1 MKFNRSNSL
10 VAGVAVLVLSFPIVG
25 LPQAL
30 PLGSERQLFVDRY
43 LVDRLEG
50 LELRLQQPR
59 PEGIAIEYD
68 QPWEDRLAFYTTVLK
83 DGDVYR
89 MYYRCRL
96 TRPRLTCYAESR
108 DGIHWTK
115 PHLGLVEVDGST
127 ANNVI
132 LPVAGQ
138 FCAFLDGRPGVPG
151 SERLK
156 ANARDVGTPYSLM
169 GYVSADGVRWRKI
182 REAPLVDYAM
192 ENNFDSQNVMFW
204 SEAEQRYVL
213 YARHMVEGRRATA
226 RATSRDFLQWSPQT
240 LMSYSDTG
248 TTRPSQHLYTNQT
261 QPYFRAPQIYIALPA
276 RIHFGRRLL
285 TPAELEFL
293 DLRHNRISGGMRDV
307 SDSVL
312 LSSRPGS
319 TRYDFTFKESFL
331 RPGLGQSNWSTRTN
345 YPGLGVVQTGPAE
358 MSLYV
363 QRDYG
368 QSTAHLQRMSLRL
381 DGFASLHAPY
391 HGGEMVTRP
400 ITFEGSRLEINY
412 STSAAGSLRV
422 EIQTADGKPI
432 PGFSLAECPEIIGD
446 EISRIVAWGEVPPPL
461 STGRDPESTR
471 AESNLSYQTP
481 IVAWEGNQDVSRLAG
496 KPVRLRFV
504 MKDADLFSF
513 RFGD

>member
-1 MKFNRSNSL
+1 
-10 VAGVAVLVLSFPIVG
+10 
-25 LPQAL
+25 
-30 PLGSERQLFVDRY
+30 LFVDNF
-43 LVDRLEG
+43 LIESLNGARLK
-50 LELRLQQPR
+50 LQEPR
-59 PEGIAIEYD
+59 PGGVAIEYD
-68 QPWEDRLAFYTTVLK
+68 QPWEREPAGSRSFYTSVIK
-83 DGDVYR
+83 DGDIYR
-89 MYYRCRL
+89 MYYRGDM
-96 TRPRLTCYAESR
+96 TYSCYAEST
-108 DGIHWTK
+108 DGINWTK
-115 PHLGLVEVDGST
+115 PSLGLVEVEGST
-127 ANNVI
+127 ENNAIVRGRP
-132 LPVAGQ
+132 LYPFV
-138 FCAFLDGRPGVPG
+138 DGRAGVPD
-151 SERLK
+151 SERYK
-156 ANARDVGTPYSLM
+156 ANS
-169 GYVSADGVRWRKI
+169 YVKGGLAGHVSSDGIHWRKLRDEVI
-182 REAPLVDYAM
+182 VPGELV
-192 ENNFDSQNVMFW
+192 NHFDANSVMFW
-204 SEAEQRYVL
+204 SEVEGL
-213 YARHMVEGRRATA
+213 YLLYTRHMEDGRRATA
-226 RATSRDFLQWSPQT
+226 RATSEDFVNWTGPT
-240 LMSYSDTG
+240 LMEYSNTG
-248 TTRPSQHLYTNQT
+248 TTTPSEHLYTNQT

-276 RIHFGRRLL
+276 RIHFGRRLM
-285 TPAELEFL
+285 TPAELQFL
-293 DLRHNRISGGMRDV
+293 ELRHNRISGGMRDV

-422 EIQTADGKPI
+422 EIQTVDGKPM

-461 STGRDPESTR
+461 STGRDPESTT

-481 IVAWEGNQDVSRLAG
+481 VVAWEGSRDVSRLAG

>member
-1 MKFNRSNSL
+1 MKFNRLNSL
-10 VAGVAVLVLSFPIVG
+10 VAGVALLLLAFPVVG
-25 LPQAL
+25 IPQAL

-59 PEGIAIEYD
+59 PENIAIKYD
-68 QPWEDRLAFYTTVLK
+68 QPWEDRLAFYTTVVK

-115 PHLGLVEVDGST
+115 PQLGLVEVDGST

-138 FCAFLDGRPGVPG
+138 FCAFLDTRPGVPR

-156 ANARDVGTPYSLM
+156 ANARDVGTPYSLV

-192 ENNFDSQNVMFW
+192 ENNFDSQNVIFW

-261 QPYFRAPQIYIALPA
+261 QPYFRAPPSPIS
-276 RIHFGRRLL
+276 
-285 TPAELEFL
+285 TPSPGCSRTSAP
-293 DLRHNRISGGMRDV
+293 
-307 SDSVL
+307 
-312 LSSRPGS
+312 LS
-319 TRYDFTFKESFL
+319 
-331 RPGLGQSNWSTRTN
+331 N
-345 YPGLGVVQTGPAE
+345 
-358 MSLYV
+358 
-363 QRDYG
+363 
-368 QSTAHLQRMSLRL
+368 
-381 DGFASLHAPY
+381 APSP
-391 HGGEMVTRP
+391 T
-400 ITFEGSRLEINY
+400 GSR
-412 STSAAGSLRV
+412 STPRRSARS
-422 EIQTADGKPI
+422 KP
-432 PGFSLAECPEIIGD
+432 PSTL
-446 EISRIVAWGEVPPPL
+446 SRKIAPP
-461 STGRDPESTR
+461 
-471 AESNLSYQTP
+471 
-481 IVAWEGNQDVSRLAG
+481 SR
-496 KPVRLRFV
+496 
-504 MKDADLFSF
+504 
-513 RFGD
+513 

>member
-10 VAGVAVLVLSFPIVG
+10 VAGVAVLVLALPVVGFP
-25 LPQAL
+25 QEL
-30 PLGSERQLFVDRY
+30 PLGTERQLFVDRY
-43 LVDRLEG
+43 LIDRLEG

-59 PEGIAIEYD
+59 PENIAIEYD

-83 DGDVYR
+83 DGDIYR

-138 FCAFLDGRPGVPG
+138 FCAFLDGRPGVPR
-151 SERLK
+151 SERYK
-156 ANARDVGTPYSLM
+156 ANARDVGDPYSLM
-169 GYVSADGVRWRKI
+169 GYVSEDGVRWRKI
-182 REAPLVDYAM
+182 REAPIVDYAM

-226 RATSRDFLQWSPQT
+226 RATSKDFLHWSPQA

-285 TPAELEFL
+285 TPEELQFL
-293 DLRHNRISGGMRDV
+293 ELRHNRISGGMRDV

-319 TRYDFTFKESFL
+319 TRYDFTFKESFV
-331 RPGLGQSNWSTRTN
+331 RPGPGQSNWSTRTN

-446 EISRIVAWGEVPPPL
+446 EISRIVAWGKVPPPL

-481 IVAWEGNQDVSRLAG
+481 TVAWEGSRDVSRLAG

>member
-10 VAGVAVLVLSFPIVG
+10 VAGVAVLVLALPVVGFP
-25 LPQAL
+25 QEL
-30 PLGSERQLFVDRY
+30 PLGTERQLFVDRY
-43 LVDRLEG
+43 LIDRLEG

-59 PEGIAIEYD
+59 PENIAIEYD

-83 DGDVYR
+83 DGDIYR

-115 PHLGLVEVDGST
+115 PHLGLVDVDGST

-138 FCAFLDGRPGVPG
+138 FCAFLDGRPGVPR
-151 SERLK
+151 SERYK

-226 RATSRDFLQWSPQT
+226 RATSKDFLQWSPQT

-276 RIHFGRRLL
+276 RIHFGRRLM
-285 TPAELEFL
+285 TPAELQFL
-293 DLRHNRISGGMRDV
+293 ELRHNRISGGMRDV

-331 RPGLGQSNWSTRTN
+331 RPGPGQSNWSTRTN

-400 ITFEGSRLEINY
+400 VTFEGSRLEINY

-446 EISRIVAWGEVPPPL
+446 EISRIVAWGKVPPPL

-481 IVAWEGNQDVSRLAG
+481 TVAWEGSRDVSRLAG

>member
-1 MKFNRSNSL
+1 MKFNRVNSL
-10 VAGVAVLVLSFPIVG
+10 VAAMAVLVLCFPVAGI
-25 LPQAL
+25 PQAL
-30 PLGSERQLFVDRY
+30 PLGSERQLFVDRV
-43 LVDRLEG
+43 LIDHLEG

-68 QPWEDRLAFYTTVLK
+68 QPWEDKLAFYTTVLK

-138 FCAFLDGRPGVPG
+138 FCAFLDGRPGVPR

-182 REAPLVDYAM
+182 RETPLVDYAM

-226 RATSRDFLQWSPQT
+226 RATSKDFLQWSQQK

-285 TPAELEFL
+285 TPEELQFL
-293 DLRHNRISGGMRDV
+293 ELRHNRISGGMRDV

-412 STSAAGSLRV
+412 STSAAGSIRV
-422 EIQTADGKPI
+422 EIQTADGKTI

-446 EISRIVAWGEVPPPL
+446 EISRIVAWGKVPPPL

-481 IVAWEGNQDVSRLAG
+481 IVAWEGSRDVSRLAG

>member
-10 VAGVAVLVLSFPIVG
+10 VAGVAVLVLALPVVGFP
-25 LPQAL
+25 QEL
-30 PLGSERQLFVDRY
+30 PLGTERQLFVDRY
-43 LVDRLEG
+43 LIDRLEG

-83 DGDVYR
+83 DGDIYR

-138 FCAFLDGRPGVPG
+138 FCAFLDGRPGVPR
-151 SERLK
+151 SERYK
-156 ANARDVGTPYSLM
+156 ANARDVGDPYSLM
-169 GYVSADGVRWRKI
+169 GYVSEDGVRWRKI
-182 REAPLVDYAM
+182 REAPIVDYAM

-226 RATSRDFLQWSPQT
+226 RATSKDFLHWSPQA

-285 TPAELEFL
+285 TPEELQFL
-293 DLRHNRISGGMRDV
+293 ELRHNRISGGMRDV

-319 TRYDFTFKESFL
+319 TRYDFTFKESFV
-331 RPGLGQSNWSTRTN
+331 RPGPGQSNWSTRTN

-400 ITFEGSRLEINY
+400 VTFEGSRLEINY

-446 EISRIVAWGEVPPPL
+446 EISRIVAWGKVPPPL

-481 IVAWEGNQDVSRLAG
+481 TVAWEGSRDVSRLAG

>member
-10 VAGVAVLVLSFPIVG
+10 VAGVAVLVLALPVVGFP
-25 LPQAL
+25 QEL
-30 PLGSERQLFVDRY
+30 PLGAERQLFVDRY
-43 LVDRLEG
+43 LIDRLEG

-83 DGDVYR
+83 DGDIYR

-138 FCAFLDGRPGVPG
+138 FCAFLDGRPGVPR
-151 SERLK
+151 SERYK
-156 ANARDVGTPYSLM
+156 ANARDVGDPYSLM
-169 GYVSADGVRWRKI
+169 GYVSEDGVRWRKI
-182 REAPLVDYAM
+182 REAPIVDYAM

-226 RATSRDFLQWSPQT
+226 RATSRDFLHWSPQA

-285 TPAELEFL
+285 TPEELQFL
-293 DLRHNRISGGMRDV
+293 ELRHNRISGGMRDV

-319 TRYDFTFKESFL
+319 TRYDFTFKESFV
-331 RPGLGQSNWSTRTN
+331 RPGPGQSNWSTRTN

-446 EISRIVAWGEVPPPL
+446 EISRIVAWGKVPPPL

-481 IVAWEGNQDVSRLAG
+481 TVAWEGSRDVSRLAG